1 MKIIMPEEMAEKGC
15 LVVVLCQNMRYEE
28 IAKVQIQ
35 IHIIYLHMF
44 ALKHDMIYILF
55 SEELDFGRGLWTYGL
70 SPRAVPE
77 QLRIVLHGNGHTGRW
92 FMPKPQWTHLKE
104 ELE

>member
-44 ALKHDMIYILF
+44 AYMDIY
-55 SEELDFGRGLWTYGL
+55 
-70 SPRAVPE
+70 
-77 QLRIVLHGNGHTGRW
+77 HG
-92 FMPKPQWTHLKE
+92 
-104 ELE
+104 